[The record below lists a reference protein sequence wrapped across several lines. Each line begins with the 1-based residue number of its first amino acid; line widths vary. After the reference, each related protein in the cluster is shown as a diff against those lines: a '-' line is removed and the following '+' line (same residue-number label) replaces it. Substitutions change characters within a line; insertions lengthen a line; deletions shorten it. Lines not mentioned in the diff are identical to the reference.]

1 MAIANPRIR
10 HEPEVRNTFDR
21 GFKRG
26 LPRCILQG
34 VRVGCDGADRSL
46 MMMLL
51 AAMRTK
57 PSSLTCVRL
66 PTSRAPELVAFLDV
80 WNDQVARQIIE
91 AVRLLM
97 IEAYYLHVS
106 GYDAAGGFRG
116 LVDCSPRGPHGPV
129 VAA

>member
-1 MAIANPRIR
+1 MALIPNHRIR
-10 HEPEVRNTFDR
+10 HEPEVRNTLIR
-21 GFKRG
+21 AFKRG

-34 VRVGCDGADRSL
+34 VRVGCDAADRTL
-46 MMMLL
+46 MMTLL

-66 PTSRAPELVAFLDV
+66 PISPGPELVAFLDV
-80 WNDQVARQIIE
+80 WNDDVARQIIE

-106 GYDAAGGFRG
+106 GYDAHGDFRG
-116 LVDCSPRGPHGPV
+116 MVDCSPRHGPV
-129 VAA
+129 VAI